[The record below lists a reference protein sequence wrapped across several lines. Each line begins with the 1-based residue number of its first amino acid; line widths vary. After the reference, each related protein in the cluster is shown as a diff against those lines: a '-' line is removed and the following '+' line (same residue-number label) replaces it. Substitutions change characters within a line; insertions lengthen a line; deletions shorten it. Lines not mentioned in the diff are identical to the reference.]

1 MGRTWSFLRRTAL
14 VQREADLTDT
24 RQIIGGW
31 EVRRVP
37 DNLIVASRKLA
48 GWPLAS
54 AHAPGKIYY
63 H

>member
-1 MGRTWSFLRRTAL
+1 MGKNRSFLRRTAL

-48 GWPLAS
+48 GWSLAS
-54 AHAPGKIYY
+54 ARTRG
-63 H
+63 